1 MTNSPA
7 FAAALQEEEMLAE
20 QRLRAAV
27 ALGDESG
34 ALEARNRLADL
45 AEISRRNTAERLP
58 VVGL

>member
-7 FAAALQEEEMLAE
+7 FAAALQEERMLAE

-34 ALEARNRLADL
+34 ALEASNRLADL
-45 AEISRRNTAERLP
+45 TEIGRRNAAESLQTIA
-58 VVGL
+58 L